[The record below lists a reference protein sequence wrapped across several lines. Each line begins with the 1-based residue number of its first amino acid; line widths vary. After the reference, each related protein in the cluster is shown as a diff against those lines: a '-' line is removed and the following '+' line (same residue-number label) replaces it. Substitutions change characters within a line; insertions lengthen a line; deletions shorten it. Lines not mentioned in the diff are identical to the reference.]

1 MQTHFTPDQ
10 LATPAMRE
18 SEQILRTCVH
28 CGLCSATCPTYALL
42 GDELDSPRGRIYLI
56 KNMLEAGR
64 AAGEHEVHHIDR
76 CLSCLGCMTACP
88 SGVHYAHLVDHAREW
103 IEETYRRPW
112 RERLLRAT
120 LAFILP
126 RPGLF
131 RTALTLGRLAHPF
144 AQWLPKPLATMLRL
158 LPERTPPSSTLTTS
172 AHHAAH
178 GVTRMRVALLT
189 GCVQSVLG
197 PRANDATIRL
207 LTRHGCEVII
217 TGGTGCCGALPH
229 HMGKTAEAK
238 AWARRNID
246 AWAKE
251 IERRGL
257 DAIIVTAS
265 GCGTVMKDYGHMF
278 RDDPV
283 YAEKAAQIAALVR
296 DPVEVMA
303 ELGLQ
308 PPVVRRNP
316 KVAYHAACSLQHGQK
331 ITTLPKELLAQA
343 GFTVSDIPEGHMC
356 CGSAGTYNILQPEI
370 ARQLQARKRANIV
383 GVAPDVVAA
392 GNIGCAMQ
400 IAGGDT
406 NLTVVHT
413 IELLDWAT
421 GGPKPP
427 ALTGFD

>member
-1 MQTHFTPDQ
+1 
-10 LATPAMRE
+10 
-18 SEQILRTCVH
+18 
-28 CGLCSATCPTYALL
+28 
-42 GDELDSPRGRIYLI
+42 
-56 KNMLEAGR
+56 
-64 AAGEHEVHHIDR
+64 
-76 CLSCLGCMTACP
+76 
-88 SGVHYAHLVDHAREW
+88 
-103 IEETYRRPW
+103 
-112 RERLLRAT
+112 
-120 LAFILP
+120 
-126 RPGLF
+126 
-131 RTALTLGRLAHPF
+131 
-144 AQWLPKPLATMLRL
+144 
-158 LPERTPPSSTLTTS
+158 
-172 AHHAAH
+172 
-178 GVTRMRVALLT
+178 MRVALLT

-197 PRANDATIRL
+197 PRANDAAIRL
-207 LTRHGCEVII
+207 LTRHGCEVVI

-229 HMGKTAEAK
+229 HMGKAAEAK

-246 AWAKE
+246 AWTKE
-251 IERRGL
+251 IERSGL
-257 DAIIVTAS
+257 GAIIVTAS

-278 RDDPV
+278 RDDPA
-283 YAEKAAQIAALVR
+283 YAEKAARIAALVR

-343 GFTVSDIPEGHMC
+343 GFTVSNIPEGHMC

-383 GVAPDVVAA
+383 AVAPDVVAA